1 MVSKIHARADS
12 LEAQGTIV
20 ALGAEIAT
28 HKVRRGEKRCAAS
41 RPVNAVQIVDVS
53 VDVLQGRKSWSVYGS
68 LAGSAC
74 VALQQRC
81 CCSLRT

>member
-1 MVSKIHARADS
+1 MAAVVHARAGS
-12 LEAQGTIV
+12 LEAQRAVV

-28 HKVRRGEKRCAAS
+28 HKVWRGEKGAATS
-41 RPVNAVQIVDVS
+41 RPVNAVQIVDVAI
-53 VDVLQGRKSWSVYGS
+53 DVLQGRKSWSVYGG